1 MMAATTTATTELAVL
16 RSDFCFKLSLL
27 LLLSLL
33 LGFENTLKRKRKKK
47 KQQHQQQTAFSSA
60 FRLEWQK
67 RLLVRLL
74 LEGDFCCE

>member
-1 MMAATTTATTELAVL
+1 MMAATTTTTTDLAVL

-47 KQQHQQQTAFSSA
+47 KKQQQTAFSSA